1 MFYSALLLFGIAFY
15 ATILR
20 LRRKLWTSR
29 RFHKFLMWTAPVG
42 IIAIL
47 GGWVTAETGRQPWV
61 VFGYLRTSA
70 AVSHLAPAAILFS
83 VIGFSLAY
91 AVMLGSYI
99 AYIVHT
105 VRIGPERDHPDRA
118 GQPQPDQ
125 SGLPQPAP
133 RTAPAPGVAV
143 PGLVSG
149 PRLASGPGT
158 ASGEVS
164 A

>member
-1 MFYSALLLFGIAFY
+1 MWYGSMVLFGAVFY

-20 LRRKLWTSR
+20 WRRKLWTSQ
-29 RFHKFLMWTAPVG
+29 RFHKFLIWLTPLG

-70 AVSHLAPAAILFS
+70 AVSHLAPAQVWFS
-83 VIGFSLAY
+83 AVGFWLLY
-91 AVMLGSYI
+91 AAMLGSYI
-99 AYIVHT
+99 WYIIHT
-105 VRIGPERDHPDRA
+105 VRIGPERDHPDTA

-133 RTAPAPGVAV
+133 RTAPAPGVAA
-143 PGLVSG
+143 PGVVSG